1 MRVSVVDIAV
11 IVVLGLSLFSFSTKY
26 QPKYE
31 FEYSGSQIYKMV
43 QECEMQDATGFLY
56 TVFVKGYWN
65 ADIGHFEQEGFVTG
79 TGRGYF
85 EMVLHDG
92 RIISVG
98 GKQSYKEDIQAV
110 EITLQLK
117 SKSSVFYELKPI
129 KGSISE
135 VKKYIEDSSSFIQ
148 YPREDISLSC
158 VLTVE
163 ADAPPDIT
171 LEAEIEDALR
181 KAIFYMKKADIEFHG
196 DGITVAVERLSMKD
210 FDTVFSILE
219 RYFHVGSVYTGDVTV
234 VYQTAQEIE
243 VEDVPVLES
252 YQSENV
258 YSGSVH
264 VRV

>member
-1 MRVSVVDIAV
+1 VKVSVVDIAV
-11 IVVLGLSLFSFSTKY
+11 IAILGLSLFSFSTKY

-43 QECEMQDATGFLY
+43 QECEIQDATGFLY

-65 ADIGHFEQEGFVTG
+65 ADIGHFEQEGFVTE

-98 GKQSYKEDIQAV
+98 GKQSYREDIQAV
-110 EITLQLK
+110 DITLQLK
-117 SKSSVFYELKPI
+117 SKSSVFYELKPF
-129 KGSISE
+129 KGSKSD
-135 VKKYIEDSSSFIQ
+135 VKKYIEESSSFIA
-148 YPREDISLSC
+148 YPEEDSAISC

-163 ADAPPDIT
+163 ADAAPDIT

-181 KAIFYMKKADIEFHG
+181 KAIFCMKKADVALHD
-196 DGITVAVERLSMKD
+196 DGLTVTVEKLSMKD
-210 FDTVFSILE
+210 FDTVFDVLE
-219 RYFHVGSVYTGDVTV
+219 RYFSIGLVYTGDIKV
-234 VYQTAQEIE
+234 VYQTAEEIE

-252 YQSENV
+252 YQNEDI

>member
-11 IVVLGLSLFSFSTKY
+11 IVILGLSLFSFSTKY

-43 QECEMQDATGFLY
+43 QECEIQDATGFLY

-65 ADIGHFEQEGFVTG
+65 ADIGHFEQEGFVTD

-98 GKQSYKEDIQAV
+98 GKQSYREDIQAV
-110 EITLQLK
+110 DITLQLK
-117 SKSSVFYELKPI
+117 SKSSVFYVLKPF
-129 KGSISE
+129 KGSTSE
-135 VKKYIEDSSSFIQ
+135 VRARIEASSSFIT
-148 YPREDISLSC
+148 YPQEDTAISC

-163 ADAPPDIT
+163 ADAAPDIT
-171 LEAEIEDALR
+171 LEAEVEDTLR
-181 KAIFYMKKADIEFHG
+181 KAIFYMKKADVVLQENG
-196 DGITVAVERLSMKD
+196 MTITVERLSMKD
-210 FDTVFSILE
+210 FDTLFDILEQYFSI
-219 RYFHVGSVYTGDVTV
+219 GSVFTGDIEV
-234 VYQTAQEIE
+234 VYQTAEEIE

-252 YQSENV
+252 YQDEHI
-258 YSGSVH
+258 YPGSVH

>member
-1 MRVSVVDIAV
+1 VKVSVVDIAV
-11 IVVLGLSLFSFSTKY
+11 IVILGLSLFSFSTKY
-26 QPKYE
+26 QPRYE

-43 QECEMQDATGFLY
+43 QECEIQDATGFLY

-65 ADIGHFEQEGFVTG
+65 ADIGHFEQEGFVTE

-98 GKQSYKEDIQAV
+98 GKQSYREDIQAV
-110 EITLQLK
+110 DITLQLK
-117 SKSSVFYELKPI
+117 SKSSVFYELKPF
-129 KGSISE
+129 KGSESD
-135 VKKYIEDSSSFIQ
+135 VKKYIEESSSFIA
-148 YPREDISLSC
+148 YPEEDTAISC

-163 ADAPPDIT
+163 ADAAPDIT

-181 KAIFYMKKADIEFHG
+181 KAIFYMKKADVSLQD
-196 DGITVAVERLSMKD
+196 DGLTVTVERLSMKD
-210 FDTVFSILE
+210 FDTVFDVLE
-219 RYFHVGSVYTGDVTV
+219 RYFSLGQVYTGDIKV
-234 VYQTAQEIE
+234 VYQTAEEIE

-252 YQSENV
+252 YQNEDI